1 MEQTQVLHIVDGS
14 YRSRAEQARKGFDLG
29 LHCEVYADAAE
40 LMATPP
46 QRGVVLARD
55 DDDAGSV
62 GEVLSLLADCAT
74 WVPVVA
80 TSLDPRPGKVV
91 DAIKAGAL
99 DYLSLPLR
107 DDRLLAMV
115 ARISEE
121 ADAYAAAR
129 RKVIEA
135 RNRIATLSPRE
146 REVLDWLAEGRSNKM
161 IARELS
167 ISPRTVEIHRAN
179 MMQKLSATHAAEA
192 VRLRIEAHLTDQP
205 AVMLTVR

>member
-1 MEQTQVLHIVDGS
+1 MEQTQVLHIVDNS
-14 YRSRAEQARKGFDLG
+14 CRSRAEQARKGFDLG

-40 LMATPP
+40 LMASPP

-55 DDDAGSV
+55 DDAEGSAS
-62 GEVLSLLADCAT
+62 EVLSLLSERSA

-80 TSLDPRPGKVV
+80 TSVDPRPGKVV
-91 DAIKAGAL
+91 EAIKAGAL
-99 DYLSLPLR
+99 DYLRLPLR
-107 DDRLLAMV
+107 DERLLAMV
-115 ARISEE
+115 ARISDE

-129 RKVIEA
+129 RKVVEA

-161 IARELS
+161 IARELC

-192 VRLRIEAHLTDQP
+192 VRLRIEAHLTDEP
-205 AVMLTVR
+205 AIFVAAR

>member
-1 MEQTQVLHIVDGS
+1 MKEKGLPS
-14 YRSRAEQARKGFDLG
+14 AEQIKAWLRSNGRDRHWL
-29 LHCEVYADAAE
+29 AE
-40 LMATPP
+40 QLNTTK
-46 QRGVVLARD
+46 
-55 DDDAGSV
+55 S
-62 GEVLSLLADCAT
+62 
-74 WVPVVA
+74 
-80 TSLDPRPGKVV
+80 VV
-91 DAIKAGAL
+91 DSWFSSRGF
-99 DYLSLPLR
+99 P

-205 AVMLTVR
+205 AVMVTVR

>member
-55 DDDAGSV
+55 DDDVGSV
-62 GEVLSLLADCAT
+62 REILSRLADCAA

-115 ARISEE
+115 ARIS
-121 ADAYAAAR
+121 
-129 RKVIEA
+129 
-135 RNRIATLSPRE
+135 
-146 REVLDWLAEGRSNKM
+146 
-161 IARELS
+161 
-167 ISPRTVEIHRAN
+167 
-179 MMQKLSATHAAEA
+179 
-192 VRLRIEAHLTDQP
+192 
-205 AVMLTVR
+205 